1 MSTLVPYNTGG
12 VNTGIATNNNFVSSF
27 NAIKPD
33 INNQLTQ
40 RYGNQLLTGLI
51 DMVGFKKATTNPA
64 YSHFEERRYM
74 PLIQATN
81 PGAGGANAAVT
92 FTLTAAASPDFPQN
106 FPPFPSAS
114 TVTRQGVPVVAGMVV
129 LIKPASGAVD
139 PTTYVQALVT
149 SVDTA
154 AGTFI
159 AQPVQTGDAIPAVT
173 VADEIIIISTAFG
186 DGSTQPPSMDTQVD
200 EYKNNTQIFRWTWD
214 ITGTMKNTRTWFRT
228 TNPQT
233 GKSGFYW
240 TYKGERDALYRFLNF
255 REMGLLLGENL
266 TNVVLYD
273 ATATAGEP
281 NKITEGL
288 IPFILSQGNTQN
300 YSSVSGFSY
309 EDSETIVT
317 CLDKQKG
324 SRDNLFMAGI
334 NLSLDVD
341 REFRGTLVNGA
352 ITYGAYTFEND
363 LKVNFQFS
371 DFKIGE
377 YMFNKKTY
385 DPFNDRNTLGADG
398 FNFPFEAMVIPMDT
412 QIDPK
417 TGESIPSLC
426 LRYLTSDDEDRHMIV
441 NYFDGLRQ
449 GDTAKDTDEVRYL
462 SECGFEGFGGN
473 RYFYVKKAS

>member
-1 MSTLVPYNTGG
+1 MADVAYNTGAVG
-12 VNTGIATNNNFVSSF
+12 LGIPTNNNFVSSF

-51 DMVGFKKATTNPA
+51 DMVGFKKPTTNPA

-81 PGAGGANAAVT
+81 AGAGAPNAAVT
-92 FTLTAAASPDFPQN
+92 FTLTAAASPDFAQN
-106 FPPFPSAS
+106 FEPFPAAS
-114 TVTRQGVPVVAGMVV
+114 TVTRQGVPVIQGMVV

-139 PTTYVQALVT
+139 PTTYIQALVT

-154 AGTFI
+154 AGTFV
-159 AQPVQTGDAIPAVT
+159 AQPVVTGDSIPAVT

-186 DGSTQPPSMDTQVD
+186 DGSTQPESMDTQVD
-200 EYKNNTQIFRWTWD
+200 EYKNNTQIFRWTWE
-214 ITGTMKNTRTWFRT
+214 ITGTMRNTKLWFET

-233 GKSGFYW
+233 GQRGYYW
-240 TYKGERDALYRFLNF
+240 TYKGERDALYRFLNY
-255 REMGLLLGENL
+255 REMGLLLGEHL
-266 TNVVLYD
+266 DNVTLYD
-273 ATATAGEP
+273 TGASAGNP

-288 IPFILSQGNTQN
+288 IPFILTQGNTQN
-300 YSSVSGFSY
+300 YSSVSGLTY
-309 EDSETIVT
+309 EDMEAIVT

-324 SRDNLFMAGI
+324 SRDNLFMCGI
-334 NLSLDVD
+334 ELSLQID
-341 REFRGTLVNGA
+341 REFQNQLNNGA
-352 ITYGAYTFEND
+352 ITYGNYTFDND

-371 DFKIGE
+371 DYKIGE

-398 FNFPFEAMVIPMDT
+398 FNFPFEGMIIPMDT

-417 TGESIPSLC
+417 TGEAIPSLC
-426 LRYLTSDDEDRHMIV
+426 LRYLTSDDEDRHMII
-441 NYFDGLRQ
+441 NYYDGLRQ
-449 GDTAKDTDEVRYL
+449 GDDSPDIEQVRYL